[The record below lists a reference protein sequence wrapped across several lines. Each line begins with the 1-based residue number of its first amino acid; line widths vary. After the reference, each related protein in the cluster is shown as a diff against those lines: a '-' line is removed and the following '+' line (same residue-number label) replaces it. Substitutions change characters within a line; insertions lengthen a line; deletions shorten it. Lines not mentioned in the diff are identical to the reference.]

1 LVFVLIFGPFKK
13 TGVVL
18 ECASRFS
25 FSGKGEI
32 QMRYLV
38 LICLLLTVGGCQ
50 TQSLVA
56 IDDVMT
62 PYVTLRG
69 MIKSTMPQGVVQ
81 ESENGR
87 ELTSGWFSP
96 TNFYEPGE
104 SKAERVHA
112 KVLILGSSRPFRV
125 EIRCLKEKKSG
136 NVKGKATYVELGE
149 DVRLSKQLAQYFRDA
164 MADRR
169 EDRSLIDDF
178 RPF

>member
-1 LVFVLIFGPFKK
+1 MRHPFFTSFIF
-13 TGVVL
+13 
-18 ECASRFS
+18 C
-25 FSGKGEI
+25 
-32 QMRYLV
+32 LV
-38 LICLLLTVGGCQ
+38 LILAGCASN
-50 TQSLVA
+50 SLVA

-69 MIKSTMPQGVVQ
+69 MIKSTMPQGVVH

-87 ELTSGWFSP
+87 ELTSGYFTP

-104 SKAERVHA
+104 SKPERVQA

-125 EIRCLKEKKSG
+125 EIRCLREKRSSG
-136 NVKGKATYVELGE
+136 SKGKATYVEQGE

>member
-1 LVFVLIFGPFKK
+1 MRNFIKLSLYFCLGLPF
-13 TGVVL
+13 
-18 ECASRFS
+18 
-25 FSGKGEI
+25 I
-32 QMRYLV
+32 
-38 LICLLLTVGGCQ
+38 GCQ
-50 TQSLVA
+50 SKSLVA

-69 MIKSTMPQGVVQ
+69 MIKNTMPQGVVH

-87 ELTSGWFSP
+87 EMTSGWFTP

-104 SKAERVHA
+104 SKPERVHA

-125 EIRCLKEKKSG
+125 EIRCLKEKKTG
-136 NVKGKATYVELGE
+136 TAKGKATYTELGE

>member
-1 LVFVLIFGPFKK
+1 
-13 TGVVL
+13 
-18 ECASRFS
+18 
-25 FSGKGEI
+25 
-32 QMRYLV
+32 M
-38 LICLLLTVGGCQ
+38 
-50 TQSLVA
+50 A

-69 MIKSTMPQGVVQ
+69 LIKSSMPQGVVH

-87 ELTSGWFSP
+87 ELTSGYFTP
-96 TNFYEPGE
+96 MNFYEPGE
-104 SKAERVHA
+104 NKPERVHA

-125 EIRCLKEKKSG
+125 EIRCLREKRGRES
-136 NVKGKATYVELGE
+136 KGKASYVELGE